1 MFTFIISACIVAV
14 LSLIGFVIRLVV
26 TGSTSFIAGFIR
38 GWRSGDE
45 ATPEKTA
52 SEEEQALD
60 EMAAIMIEEYESLGF
75 ELEPE
80 NEEARKRLERAR
92 EAVPEQER
100 NLFGMFHLVYM
111 LRNDL
116 NRREEW
122 IDAMRKAESFTG
134 IQIRPDLEKMVKEGF
149 QPEELLELEDEER
162 LDLAAMKAL
171 ELERLGCSLRFT
183 GGRVRDRMEELR
195 GEQTAEDAA
204 SPEEILR
211 RVREDPVVEQMMR
224 RFAADLEK
232 EGVNIVET
240 PW

>member
-14 LSLIGFVIRLVV
+14 LSLIGFVIRLIV

-38 GWRSGDE
+38 GWRSGGE
-45 ATPEKTA
+45 ASP
-52 SEEEQALD
+52 EEEQALD
-60 EMAAIMIEEYESLGF
+60 EMTAILIEEYESLGF

-92 EAVPEQER
+92 KAVPERER

-116 NRREEW
+116 NQREEW
-122 IDAMRKAESFTG
+122 IAAMRKAESFTG
-134 IQIRPDLEKMVKEGF
+134 IRIRPDLEKMVKEGF
-149 QPEELLELEDEER
+149 QPEELLELEEEER

-183 GGRVRDRMEELR
+183 GRSVRDRMEELR

-204 SPEEILR
+204 SADEVLR
-211 RVREDPVVEQMMR
+211 RVREDPIIEQMMR

-232 EGVNIVET
+232 EGVDIVET